1 MQNHVNHDFVLFS
14 EFQENFVLLW
24 SIMAANNMYRVGDY
38 VYVDQGPTVP
48 FGVRRI
54 DELQK
59 SASGNVEME
68 VMIYLRRLD
77 LSKDVLP
84 MADENLKGNLLV
96 LNVLRLTVFLQ
107 NFGMRCQRS
116 TQPRCMRGNSSWLNK
131 QRQSVLHK
139 SEV

>member
-1 MQNHVNHDFVLFS
+1 MNVRYEEEVLKCPKLLPIVQCSVELVQNYVNYNFVLVS

-24 SIMAANNMYRVGDY
+24 STMAANNMYRVGDY

-96 LNVLRLTVFLQ
+96 
-107 NFGMRCQRS
+107 
-116 TQPRCMRGNSSWLNK
+116 
-131 QRQSVLHK
+131 
-139 SEV
+139 